1 MASFN
6 ARKSAQVIAF
16 FISKSGGTSL
26 NVVKAIKLVYLGD
39 RCSVQKFGFPILDE
53 ARVSMP
59 RGPVNSSTYR
69 HINGEADLDACGW
82 SEFLED
88 RAQHQIGAK
97 QNFSPDDL
105 DELSEA
111 DIQCLEQVWTEF
123 GAMNE
128 WELVDYTHDRKNVPE
143 WEDPNGSSNPIP
155 LERMMTLLGI
165 ENADEQAALV
175 EDHRH
180 IDRVLESLRA

>member
-1 MASFN
+1 MTAFN
-6 ARKSAQVIAF
+6 ARKAAQVIAF

-53 ARVSMP
+53 SRVSMP
-59 RGPVNSSTYR
+59 LGPVNSSTYR
-69 HINGEADLDACGW
+69 HVNGEADLEACGW
-82 SEFLED
+82 SDFLED

-97 QNFSPDDL
+97 KNFSIEDL

-111 DIQCLEQVWTEF
+111 DIQCLEQVWAEF
-123 GAMNE
+123 GGMHQ
-128 WELVDYTHDRKNVPE
+128 WELVQYTHNRKNIPE
-143 WEDPNGSSNPIP
+143 WEDPKGSSNPIP

-175 EDHRH
+175 EEHRH
-180 IDRVLESLRA
+180 IDSVLQSLRA

>member
-16 FISKSGGTSL
+16 FISRSGGTSL
-26 NVVKAIKLVYLGD
+26 NVVKAIKLVYLAD
-39 RCSVQKFGFPILDE
+39 RCSIQKFGFPILDE
-53 ARVSMP
+53 QRVSMP
-59 RGPVNSSTYR
+59 LGPVNSATYR
-69 HINGEADLDACGW
+69 HVNGEVDLEACGW

-97 QNFSPDDL
+97 QNFSVEDL

-111 DIQCLEQVWTEF
+111 DIQCLEQVWSEF
-123 GAMNE
+123 GEMHQ
-128 WELVDYTHDRKNVPE
+128 WELVKYTHNRKNVPE

-155 LERMMTLLGI
+155 LERIMTLLGI
-165 ENADEQAALV
+165 DNADEQAALV
-175 EDHRH
+175 GDHQH
-180 IDRVLESLRA
+180 IDRLLQSLR